1 LGDTQAA
8 MRHLTIA
15 SKFTTNRL
23 LQREGLALYE
33 LWGGVPDEVELP
45 EMSEESEDQAAADK
59 PRPVG

>member
-1 LGDTQAA
+1 

-23 LQREGLALYE
+23 LQREGFALYE